1 MGAKVTLARLG
12 EWCSEDA
19 RRDRFRRAR
28 FVFLGLG
35 VAFFLLGFS
44 YAGFFFTNRRVPLAE
59 CAVSARGTVLE
70 VSCPGAK
77 VMEITADKLAQV
89 RRGDPVIYVDGS
101 GRGRVLVRQAAVSIL
116 LISGVLFVLYYNGQR
131 MQRDRFA
138 EVNKSTVF

>member
-1 MGAKVTLARLG
+1 VGAKVTLARLG

-59 CAVSARGTVLE
+59 CAVSARGTVFE
-70 VSCPGAK
+70 ISCPGAK
-77 VMEITADKLAQV
+77 LLGISADKLAQV
-89 RRGDPVIYVDGS
+89 RRGDPMIYVDGS
-101 GRGRVLVRQAAVSIL
+101 GQGRVLVRQAAVSIL
-116 LISGVLFVLYYNGQR
+116 LISGVLFVFYYGGQR
-131 MQRDRFA
+131 LQRKGESLPRARD
-138 EVNKSTVF
+138 V